1 MRISVSDLECW
12 RRYKTNEEVELE
24 ECLAQL
30 LRKELPSPAMLAGRA
45 LHKILET
52 CDYGDE
58 AIVIER
64 DGYSFSFLGSIEVSV
79 PPVREMKGEIELMT
93 PHGPVTLVGVV
104 DGIDTAVID
113 YKLTGRWDAERLADS
128 YQWRCYLMMFNRNR
142 FDYKVFVGDEKKPSE
157 WVIREYHEL
166 SMYRYPGMEQ
176 DVQKEVE
183 GCAAFMAQYVIPA
196 KAA

>member
-1 MRISVSDLECW
+1 MRVSVSDLECW
-12 RRYKTNEEVELE
+12 RRYKNNEEVELGE
-24 ECLAQL
+24 TIAQL
-30 LRKELPSPAMLAGRA
+30 TRQLPPSPSMVAGRV

-64 DGYSFSFLGSIEVSV
+64 DGYSFAFQGSIEIAV
-79 PPVREMKGEIELMT
+79 PSVREMKGEVELMT
-93 PHGPVTLVGVV
+93 SHGPVTLVGVV
-104 DGIDTAVID
+104 DGIDSAVID

-142 FDYKVFVGDEKKPSE
+142 FDYKVFVGDETKPQE

-176 DVQKEVE
+176 DVEKEVGE
-183 GCAAFMAQYVIPA
+183 CAAFMEQYVVKQ

>member
-12 RRYKTNEEVELE
+12 RRYKTHEEVELE

-30 LRKELPSPAMLAGRA
+30 LRKELPSPSMLAGKA

-64 DGYSFSFLGSIEVSV
+64 DGYSFTFQGSIEVAV
-79 PPVREMKGEIELMT
+79 PTVREMKGEVEILT
-93 PHGPVTLVGVV
+93 AHGPVTLVGIV
-104 DGIDTAVID
+104 DGIDSAVID

-166 SMYRYPGMEQ
+166 SLYRYPGMEQ
-176 DVQKEVE
+176 DIQKEVE
-183 GCAAFMAQYVIPA
+183 ACAAFMARYVVPA